1 MSNRTQQSFP
11 DRLLEL
17 EKKFCDGGHPD
28 ESDAQIADAILDHI
42 LERER
47 LSYGVVD
54 GTPEADAVDKATV
67 TKMSEWD
74 TDDPELAYLEKAL
87 RRLAIGRTIDAVTL
101 LKRAITDR
109 QQAVSD
115 EQRRRAS
122 TPRESHPLDKLIESI
137 AAKNPSISAKELID
151 VLCSEVGNGIIAKVG
166 DFEIEFVDRSRRPVK
181 VSGVPDRLT
190 RAIKRIAKA
199 G

>member
-1 MSNRTQQSFP
+1 MSIKQQQTFA

-17 EKKFCDGGHPD
+17 EQTFCDGGHPD

-54 GTPEADAVDKATV
+54 GTPEAEVVDNATL
-67 TKMSEWD
+67 TKMVDWD
-74 TDDPELAYLEKAL
+74 SDDPALSYIEKVL
-87 RRLAIGRTIDAVTL
+87 RRLAIGRDVDAVTL

-122 TPRESHPLDKLIESI
+122 TPRKVDPLDKLIENI
-137 AAKNPSISAKELID
+137 VANTPSISAKELLD
-151 VLCSEVGNGIIAKVG
+151 VLCTEVGNGVIAKVS
-166 DFEIEFVDRSRRPVK
+166 DFEIELVDRSIGPVK
-181 VSGVPDRLT
+181 VSGIKDRLT
-190 RAIKRIAKA
+190 RTKKKIAKA

>member
-1 MSNRTQQSFP
+1 MSNRNQQSFP
-11 DRLLEL
+11 DRLREL
-17 EKKFCDGGHPD
+17 ERQFSDGGHPD
-28 ESDAQIADAILDHI
+28 ESDTEIADAILDHI
-42 LERER
+42 LQRER
-47 LSYGVVD
+47 RRRGVVD

-87 RRLAIGRTIDAVTL
+87 RRLAVGRGIDAVTL

-122 TPRESHPLDKLIESI
+122 TPRESHPLEKLIESI
-137 AAKNPSISAKELID
+137 VAKNPSISAKELVDI
-151 VLCSEVGNGIIAKVG
+151 LCSEVGNGVIAKVR
-166 DFEIEFVDRSRRPVK
+166 DFEIELVDRSLGPVK
-181 VSGVPDRLT
+181 VSGVKDRLT
-190 RAIKRIAKA
+190 RAKKKIAKA